1 VTRRFDIT
9 QLPRLARL
17 RVRGHLRAIAQTAV
31 AAVTAWYVAAL
42 IGTEAKP
49 TFATIAAVIS
59 LGATFG
65 ERPRKPV
72 QLIAGVALGIVVA
85 DVLVRT
91 IGTGPPEIGL
101 LVLLAMLA
109 AVMLGGSE
117 LLVSEAAVSAVLV
130 ASLPPSTA
138 DIRLV
143 EGLVGG
149 VVALLVHAFVFP
161 PNPLPGV
168 ARAAN
173 GVFAELGIALRDAGA
188 ALSDGDPVR
197 ADHALRGAQD
207 ADRQLRELG
216 DTLAIGRETARWAPM
231 RRATRGELERFAR
244 TMQHLDPAVRES
256 QLLGRDVLRFVRS
269 GRTAPA
275 ELGEALHDL
284 GRAVWEIPGQFDE
297 PWRSGD
303 VHVLTLGAATRATA
317 AVEGHPARLLRN
329 IAAHVRSVAVD
340 ITQTSETAEDAGGA
354 LADAATADLLVDLTV
369 AAEPQQGPAQP

>member
-1 VTRRFDIT
+1 MTRTFIT

-31 AAVTAWYVAAL
+31 AAVAAWYLAAL

-59 LGATFG
+59 LGATYG

-72 QLIAGVALGIVVA
+72 QLICGVALGVVVA

-91 IGTGPPEIGL
+91 IGTGPPQVGL

-149 VVALLVHAFVFP
+149 GVALLVHAFVFP
-161 PNPLPGV
+161 PNPLLGV

-173 GVFAELGIALRDAGA
+173 AVFAELGIALREAGA
-188 ALSDGDPVR
+188 ALANGDPVR
-197 ADHALRGAQD
+197 ADNALRGARD
-207 ADRQLRELG
+207 ADRRLDELG
-216 DTLAIGRETARWAPM
+216 ETLAIGRETARWAPA

-244 TMQHLDPAVRES
+244 TMQHLDPAVRETE
-256 QLLGRDVLRFVRS
+256 LLGRDVLRFVRS
-269 GRTAPA
+269 GHKAPP
-275 ELGEALHDL
+275 ELAEALHDL
-284 GRAVWEIPGQFDE
+284 GRAVWEVPGQFDE
-297 PWRSGD
+297 PWRGGD
-303 VHVLTLGAATRATA
+303 VHVLTLGAATRASA
-317 AVEGHPARLLRN
+317 AAEGHPVRMVRE
-329 IAAHVRSVAVD
+329 IAAHIRSLAVD
-340 ITQTSETAEDAGGA
+340 ITQTSETAEGAGAA
-354 LADAATADLLVDLTV
+354 LADAASDELLVDLSGT
-369 AAEPQQGPAQP
+369 AGTQPGRARP